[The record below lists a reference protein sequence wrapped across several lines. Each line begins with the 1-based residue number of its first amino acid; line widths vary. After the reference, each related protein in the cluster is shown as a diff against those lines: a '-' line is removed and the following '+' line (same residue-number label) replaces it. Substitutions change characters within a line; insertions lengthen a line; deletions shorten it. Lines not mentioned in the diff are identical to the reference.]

1 MLKWSF
7 KALAALAVLL
17 AFAVPAFAAGAGY
30 TITEY
35 RVEGVWHENNTVDIR
50 EQIEVNFT
58 ERSHGIYR
66 SIPTYF
72 FLGEAAFGGDEPM
85 QYETYVRNVAV
96 SGDPFETN
104 YDSESDRCRIRIGD
118 ADQALIGPKSYDL
131 SFTYVIPEDRLDG
144 FDFLYYSVLGAE
156 WETSIDHFSFVMRF
170 DKPLPRETVE
180 QLQIVSGRY
189 GSETNALDVVYT
201 ASAAEI
207 SGEAKDIAARR
218 SITLFSKLPDGYF
231 SGAKRVSP
239 LPLYAALALFA
250 LTAAFALIR
259 MLTGNHKPVRSVQFY
274 PPGGISSAEVGTILD
289 EAADEIDLFSL
300 IPLWAQ
306 QGYLTI
312 EKPDKR
318 TTLLHQTGELPTDA
332 PTYQKTLF
340 SALFGSKSFYA
351 ATPDS
356 GAECNLR
363 DLGYGFYSKYK
374 KARAE
379 LEAEF
384 TGPRKLS
391 EGKELAYA
399 VTMALG
405 FLFAL
410 IQTFNT
416 RLQPAGDFMIA
427 LFTGACLMVWGWL
440 RIRRRGKLSKR
451 KTRVKFA
458 LQSLLLLFL
467 PIINTLV
474 LSGEPYNYFL
484 PRPLPI
490 LLLGAEAV
498 IVLFSGYL
506 VKDTEYKAE
515 AVGKL
520 LGLKEFIRVA
530 EAPRLQMLMD
540 QNPQYYYDILPY
552 AMVFG
557 LADKWA
563 KRFEGLS
570 VPPPNWYGGYAY
582 ERGMPFDPYGFQRG
596 LYHSVVTTMHQANT
610 RAAASEISSGSASS
624 TASSSSGGFSSG
636 GGAGGGGGGRW

>member
-1 MLKWSF
+1 
-7 KALAALAVLL
+7 
-17 AFAVPAFAAGAGY
+17 
-30 TITEY
+30 
-35 RVEGVWHENNTVDIR
+35 
-50 EQIEVNFT
+50 
-58 ERSHGIYR
+58 
-66 SIPTYF
+66 
-72 FLGEAAFGGDEPM
+72 
-85 QYETYVRNVAV
+85 
-96 SGDPFETN
+96 
-104 YDSESDRCRIRIGD
+104 
-118 ADQALIGPKSYDL
+118 
-131 SFTYVIPEDRLDG
+131 
-144 FDFLYYSVLGAE
+144 
-156 WETSIDHFSFVMRF
+156 
-170 DKPLPRETVE
+170 
-180 QLQIVSGRY
+180 
-189 GSETNALDVVYT
+189 
-201 ASAAEI
+201 
-207 SGEAKDIAARR
+207 
-218 SITLFSKLPDGYF
+218 
-231 SGAKRVSP
+231 
-239 LPLYAALALFA
+239 
-250 LTAAFALIR
+250 
-259 MLTGNHKPVRSVQFY
+259 
-274 PPGGISSAEVGTILD
+274 
-289 EAADEIDLFSL
+289 
-300 IPLWAQ
+300 
-306 QGYLTI
+306 
-312 EKPDKR
+312 
-318 TTLLHQTGELPTDA
+318 
-332 PTYQKTLF
+332 
-340 SALFGSKSFYA
+340 
-351 ATPDS
+351 
-356 GAECNLR
+356 
-363 DLGYGFYSKYK
+363 
-374 KARAE
+374 
-379 LEAEF
+379 
-384 TGPRKLS
+384 
-391 EGKELAYA
+391 
-399 VTMALG
+399 
-405 FLFAL
+405 
-410 IQTFNT
+410 
-416 RLQPAGDFMIA
+416 MIA

-596 LYHSVVTTMHQANT
+596 LHRSVVTTMHQANT
-610 RAAASEISSGSASS
+610 KAAASEISSGSASS